1 MHPKDADRMA
11 NSVDPDQT
19 APFRSSLVLVCTV
32 CSDLSVP
39 ILRILW
45 FCFLQRLW
53 FLLDQYHTPPLVG
66 EDQMINYEDFLK
78 VANEAGVKCQ

>member
-1 MHPKDADRMA
+1 MSFHNLCFLRKSKKKIFIWIHFLLFGAMIHY
-11 NSVDPDQT
+11 SW
-19 APFRSSLVLVCTV
+19 
-32 CSDLSVP
+32 
-39 ILRILW
+39 ILL
-45 FCFLQRLW
+45 LQRLW